1 MCRVRLLRYGVD
13 ITGLPGRVHHDVCA
27 AAHSRLRAGCPQD
40 GDLVQNDAWLEFSQR
55 VSCEAR
61 WCVDC
66 VIAESPLP
74 AAEIQRL
81 SEYNANV
88 LATIAALEER
98 RSETV
103 DDANPLLQ
111 EMMRLDVKLTALVDI
126 VNRLLLP
133 AGGLPARQLVRF
145 NTAGAMLPIGL
156 LPAGDALL
164 LRLHPDACPSLP
176 LEFPAVVVRRFDDGL
191 AFVAFVKLGDTTS
204 DALERLVFRLHRRK
218 VAETRQSAQ

>member
-1 MCRVRLLRYGVD
+1 M
-13 ITGLPGRVHHDVCA
+13 
-27 AAHSRLRAGCPQD
+27 
-40 GDLVQNDAWLEFSQR
+40 QNDAWLEFSER

>member
-1 MCRVRLLRYGVD
+1 ML
-13 ITGLPGRVHHDVCA
+13 
-27 AAHSRLRAGCPQD
+27 AGNLED
-40 GDLVQNDAWLEFSQR
+40 GDLVQNEAWLEFSER
-55 VSCEAR
+55 VNCEAR
-61 WCVDC
+61 WHVDC
-66 VIAESPLP
+66 VTVDAPLP
-74 AAEIQRL
+74 TAEIRRL

-103 DDANPLLQ
+103 DDANPLFQ
-111 EMMRLDVKLTALVDI
+111 EMMRLDAKLTALVDI

-133 AGGLPARQLVRF
+133 AGGLPTRQLVRF
-145 NTAGAMLPIGL
+145 NTSGAMLPIGL
-156 LPAGDALL
+156 LPAGDAVL

-176 LEFPAVVVRRFDDGL
+176 LELPAIVARRFDDGL
-191 AFVAFVKLGDTTS
+191 AFVAFAKLSDTTS